1 MRQDR
6 ETPKTERRQFLKLAG
21 LGAAA
26 GAAATVAGAE
36 PAAAAVA
43 DGKPAKQGYRETA
56 HVRTYYELARF

>member
-1 MRQDR
+1 MHQ
-6 ETPKTERRQFLKLAG
+6 EPESPKAERRQFLKLAG

-36 PAAAAVA
+36 PAAAAA
-43 DGKPAKQGYRETA
+43 DAAKPAKQGYRLTP